1 MISDGVKEQLHIKI
15 VNLEREIRETE
26 ILIQQKRANL
36 QRMAEVISSNVNRA
50 IIDTLSKHRLGD
62 TMLMMLRK

>member
-1 MISDGVKEQLHIKI
+1 MSSDGVKEQLHIKL

-36 QRMAEVISSNVNRA
+36 QRMAEVISSNVNRT

>member
-1 MISDGVKEQLHIKI
+1 VKEQLHIKI

>member
-1 MISDGVKEQLHIKI
+1 MSSDGVKEQLHIKI